1 MASLSLPLLLFT
13 SSSQRNAGYPP
24 GIYHSGCGQFHWVD
38 SADSSLE
45 GCQVI
50 TAVLVT
56 ENIVPNKSPWIL
68 FK

>member
-13 SSSQRNAGYPP
+13 SSSQRNAGYSP
-24 GIYHSGCGQFHWVD
+24 GIYHSGQFHWVD

-50 TAVLVT
+50 TAVLAT